1 MLEKVKNIAWWVVTL
16 LFFSCALAS
25 FPSLGFL
32 LFLIGLALSAP
43 FQPFQTVQAFL
54 AEKGLRGAPKI
65 ALLAAALIIGAVAT
79 PQSLLD
85 KPSGA
90 EKGVEAAQAHAPETA
105 DAERASEAEGA
116 DTETPPEAVA
126 DPEPEPVSEPEAAPV
141 GETPEPTQEESP
153 PPTEEETPLVGK
165 DIAEARIIFAGS
177 VRNDT
182 TGRWRLAR
190 TSEPV
195 QMQEYAVSY
204 YKEYF
209 ERDDEVHFVINYTNN
224 TTSVISY
231 YTGILEVDVY
241 SHVDGEEHDA
251 KILPAGERLAQYW
264 VYKDTGEIETL

>member
-1 MLEKVKNIAWWVVTL
+1 MEKFKKIVLW
-16 LFFSCALAS
+16 ALA
-25 FPSLGFL
+25 
-32 LFLIGLALSAP
+32 
-43 FQPFQTVQAFL
+43 VAFL
-54 AEKGLRGAPKI
+54 AAGLGWLISGSAAS
-65 ALLAAALIIGAVAT
+65 ALYILAALITVPIHALQDFLRRWRLKGAAKVVLVVI
-79 PQSLLD
+79 LLAVGGALVPKED
-85 KPSGA
+85 AAPETTVHAEESANGAGSVPDGGEGA
-90 EKGVEAAQAHAPETA
+90 ETPPETA
-105 DAERASEAEGA
+105 DAENASEGEGA
-116 DTETPPEAVA
+116 DAETPSEAVA
-126 DPEPEPVSEPEAAPV
+126 DPEPEPVGEPEPEAAPV
-141 GETPEPTQEESP
+141 
-153 PPTEEETPLVGK
+153 EETPLVGK
-165 DIAEARIIFAGS
+165 DIADARIIFAGS

-204 YKEYF
+204 YNEYF

-264 VYKDTGEIETL
+264 VYKDTGEIEKL